1 MNWAVWLAVVSLSF
15 TALFQL
21 ALVLGAPLGEYAFGG
36 QHRGRL
42 PIGFRIGSAISA
54 LVYLGIAG
62 HYLAQIGIFNQLLP
76 NSLNSL
82 VNWGI
87 VGLTVLS
94 LILNSI
100 SRSKLERK
108 LWVPVILLLLTCS
121 VIIALG

>member
-1 MNWAVWLAVVSLSF
+1 MNWAVWLAVVSLGF

-42 PIGFRIGSAISA
+42 PIGYRIGSAISA
-54 LVYLGIAG
+54 AVYLGIAG
-62 HYLAQIGIFNQLLP
+62 HYLAQIGIFNRLLP

>member
-1 MNWAVWLAVVSLSF
+1 MNWAVWLAVVSLGF
-15 TALFQL
+15 TALFQM
-21 ALVLGAPLGEYAFGG
+21 ALMLGAPLGEYAFGG

-62 HYLAQIGIFNQLLP
+62 HYLAQIGLFNQLLP
-76 NSLNSL
+76 DALNSL
-82 VNWGI
+82 VNWGL
-87 VGLTVLS
+87 VGLNVVS

-121 VIIALG
+121 VFIALG

>member
-1 MNWAVWLAVVSLSF
+1 MNWAVWLAVVSLGF
-15 TALFQL
+15 TALFQM
-21 ALVLGAPLGEYAFGG
+21 ALMLGAPLGEYAFGG

-42 PIGFRIGSAISA
+42 PIGYRVGSAISA

-62 HYLAQIGIFNQLLP
+62 HYLAQIGLFNQLLP
-76 NSLNSL
+76 DALNSL
-82 VNWGI
+82 VNWGL
-87 VGLTVLS
+87 VGLNVVS

-121 VIIALG
+121 VFIALG